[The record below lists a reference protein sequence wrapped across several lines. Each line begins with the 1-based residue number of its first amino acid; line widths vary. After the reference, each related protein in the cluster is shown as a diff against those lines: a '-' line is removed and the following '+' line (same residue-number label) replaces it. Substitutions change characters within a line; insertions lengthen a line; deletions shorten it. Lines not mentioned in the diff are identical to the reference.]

1 MSDLEKPA
9 SIRFVTNGKRGNT
22 DLTTALVAIQVESL
36 FDRLPKYF
44 RTRENDEAAEVED
57 AERTK
62 SRTADWL
69 ITPFTTEWRYKVK
82 APLGFKLR
90 ALPSDRDEKVGT
102 LSFIQKYSANPEGT
116 IVEAVLRVENTDAR
130 MRVQEARALREAVL
144 KARAA
149 DPIFVPFD
157 NVWHSLISAGKMKE
171 GLAAYREVAAKH
183 PKEALHRV
191 QLAQALI
198 TAGLGEE
205 ARRVASESTTLEPN
219 SALAQSTLGMVLKHD
234 LIGRLLKKG
243 MDHDGAI
250 AAYQKAIALDPKDK
264 ETRANLA
271 LLLEYDADGT
281 RYSERARLK
290 EAGRFY
296 VN

>member
-1 MSDLEKPA
+1 LDGRWALVVDEKTESLKKIPDIASAANVHLESREVTLAEYGMATFVETDDEMALNEADYREYYSGDSKQVREARESYVKDAYLADSLTSLDHDDLSDLEKPA

-44 RTRENDEAAEVED
+44 RTRENDEAAEVQD

-82 APLGFKLR
+82 VPLGFKLR

-157 NVWHSLISAGKMKE
+157 NVWHSLIFSGQDE
-171 GLAAYREVAAKH
+171 
-183 PKEALHRV
+183 
-191 QLAQALI
+191 
-198 TAGLGEE
+198 
-205 ARRVASESTTLEPN
+205 RRT
-219 SALAQSTLGMVLKHD
+219 
-234 LIGRLLKKG
+234 GRL
-243 MDHDGAI
+243 
-250 AAYQKAIALDPKDK
+250 P
-264 ETRANLA
+264 
-271 LLLEYDADGT
+271 
-281 RYSERARLK
+281 
-290 EAGRFY
+290 
-296 VN
+296 